1 MTLFTATKNRQA
13 DKDGK
18 QPPVSKKKRLSRADR
33 RQIEAAIAR
42 ANRTDRKEK
51 SAQDSIPY
59 ERMWPDGI
67 CRVADGHYTKTIQ
80 FQDIN
85 YQLSQNEDKAAIFE
99 GWCDFLNYFD
109 SSIQF
114 QLSFLNLAASEE
126 TFARAINIPLQG
138 DDFDTIRVEYMTM
151 LQNQLAK
158 GNNGL
163 IKTKYLT
170 FGVDADSLKAAK
182 PRLERIE
189 TDILNNFK
197 RVGVAA
203 EALDGKAR
211 LAQLHG
217 IFHMDE
223 QVPFRFEWEW
233 LAPSG
238 LSTKDFIAPSS
249 FEFRTGKQFRMG
261 KKYGAVSFLQIL
273 APELNDRML
282 ADFLDMESSLI
293 VSLHIQS
300 VDQIKAI
307 KTVKRKITDLDKSKI
322 EEQKKAVRAGYD
334 MDIIP
339 SDLATYGAEAK
350 KLLQDLQSRNER
362 MFLVTFLVLNTADN
376 PRQLDN
382 NVFQASSIAQK
393 YNCQLTRLD
402 FQQEEGLM
410 SALPL
415 GFNQIEIQRG
425 LTTSSTAIFVPFT
438 TQELFQNGKEA
449 LYYGINAL
457 SNNLIMVDRKL
468 LKNPNGLI
476 LGTPGCFDGKTRI
489 LLADGSTPTFAELVE
504 AGITEAMVK
513 AYDYDTGE
521 IVDARAIDIRIEK
534 YVDELK
540 VIELEDGTRLCCTD
554 THLIMDADGQFIE
567 ANKITDGQR
576 LSGGHVAVRVAFQR
590 LPEKVPVYDLTVPK
604 YGNFLLANGLIVHN
618 SGKSFS
624 AKREIANCFLL
635 TNDDIII
642 CDPEAEYAPLVE
654 RLHGQV
660 IKISP
665 TSTNYINPMDLNL
678 DYSDDESPLSLKS
691 DFILSLCELIV
702 GGKEGLQPVQKTI
715 IDRCVRLVYQTYLN
729 DPRPENMPILEDL
742 YNLLRTQ
749 EEKEAQYIATA
760 LEIYVTGS
768 LNVFNHQSN
777 VDINNRIVCYDI
789 KELGKQLKKIGML
802 VVQDQVW
809 NRVTINRAAHKSTR
823 YYIDEMHL
831 LLKEEQTAAY
841 TVEIWKRFRKWGGI
855 PTGITQNV
863 KDLLSSREVEN
874 IFENSDFVYMLNQ
887 AGGDRQILAK
897 QLGIS
902 PHQLSYVTHSSE
914 GEGLLFYGSTILP
927 FVDHFPKN
935 TELYRIMTT
944 KPQELKKKEDE

>member
-1 MTLFTATKNRQA
+1 M
-13 DKDGK
+13 
-18 QPPVSKKKRLSRADR
+18 QPVRTKKKLSRADR
-33 RQIEAAIAR
+33 KQIEAAIAR
-42 ANRTDRKEK
+42 ANRTDKKEK

-67 CRVADGHYTKTIQ
+67 CRVSDGHYTKTIQ

-85 YQLSQNEDKAAIFE
+85 YQLSQNEDKTAIFE

-109 SSIQF
+109 SSIKF
-114 QLSFLNLAASEE
+114 ELSFLNLAASKE
-126 TFARAINIPLQG
+126 TFARAISIPLQG
-138 DDFDTIRVEYMTM
+138 DDFDSIRVEYMTM

-170 FGVDADSLKAAK
+170 FGIDADSIKSAK

-197 RVGVAA
+197 RLGVSA
-203 EALDGKAR
+203 ETLDGKAR

-223 QVPFRFEWEW
+223 QLSFRFDWDW
-233 LAPSG
+233 LPSSG
-238 LSTKDFIAPSS
+238 LSTKDFIAPSG

-282 ADFLDMESSLI
+282 ADFLDMESNLI

-362 MFLVTFLVLNTADN
+362 MFLVTFLVLNTADT

-410 SALPL
+410 SCLPL
-415 GFNQIEIQRG
+415 GINQIEIQRG

-457 SNNLIMVDRKL
+457 SSNLIMVDRKL

-476 LGTPGCFDGKTRI
+476 LGTPG
-489 LLADGSTPTFAELVE
+489 
-504 AGITEAMVK
+504 
-513 AYDYDTGE
+513 
-521 IVDARAIDIRIEK
+521 
-534 YVDELK
+534 
-540 VIELEDGTRLCCTD
+540 
-554 THLIMDADGQFIE
+554 
-567 ANKITDGQR
+567 
-576 LSGGHVAVRVAFQR
+576 
-590 LPEKVPVYDLTVPK
+590 
-604 YGNFLLANGLIVHN
+604 

-635 TNDDIII
+635 TTDDVII

-742 YNLLRTQ
+742 YNLLRAQ

-874 IFENSDFVYMLNQ
+874 IFG
-887 AGGDRQILAK
+887 ATR
-897 QLGIS
+897 
-902 PHQLSYVTHSSE
+902 
-914 GEGLLFYGSTILP
+914 
-927 FVDHFPKN
+927 
-935 TELYRIMTT
+935 
-944 KPQELKKKEDE
+944 

>member
-1 MTLFTATKNRQA
+1 MTLFTAKKNRQA

-33 RQIEAAIAR
+33 KQIEAAIAR

-85 YQLSQNEDKAAIFE
+85 YQLSQNEDKTAIFE

-126 TFARAINIPLQG
+126 TFARAISIPLQG
-138 DDFDTIRVEYMTM
+138 DDFDSIRVEYMTM

-203 EALDGKAR
+203 ETLDGKAR

-238 LSTKDFIAPSS
+238 LSTKDFIAPSG

-261 KKYGAVSFLQIL
+261 KKYGAVSFVQIL

-339 SDLATYGAEAK
+339 SDLATYGNEAK

-410 SALPL
+410 SCLPL
-415 GFNQIEIQRG
+415 GLNQIEIQRG

-513 AYDYDTGE
+513 AYDYDTCE
-521 IVDARAIDIRIEK
+521 IVDARAKDIRIEK

-540 VIELEDGTRLCCTD
+540 VIKLEDGTRLCCTD

-665 TSTNYINPMDLNL
+665 TSSNYINPMDLNL
-678 DYSDDESPLSLKS
+678 DYSDEDNPLSLKS

-702 GGKEGLQPVQKTI
+702 GGKEGLAPVQKTI
-715 IDRCVRLVYQTYLN
+715 IDRCVRLVYQDYLN

-742 YNLLRTQ
+742 YNLLRAQ
-749 EEKEAQYIATA
+749 DEKEAQYIATA

-768 LNVFNHQSN
+768 LNVFNRRTN

-831 LLKEEQTAAY
+831 LLREEQTAAY

-902 PHQLSYVTHSSE
+902 PHQLSYVTHSGE

-944 KPQELKKKEDE
+944 KPQELKKEDE

>member
-1 MTLFTATKNRQA
+1 M
-13 DKDGK
+13 
-18 QPPVSKKKRLSRADR
+18 QPVKTKKKLSRADKK
-33 RQIEAAIAR
+33 QIEAAIAR
-42 ANRTDRKEK
+42 ANRTDKKGK

-67 CRVADGHYTKTIQ
+67 CRISDSHYTKTIQ

-85 YQLSQNEDKAAIFE
+85 YQLSQNEDKTAIFE

-109 SSIQF
+109 SSIHF

-126 TFARAINIPLQG
+126 TFANSISIPPQR
-138 DDFDTIRVEYMTM
+138 DAFDSIREEYTTM
-151 LQNQLAK
+151 LQNQLAR

-170 FGVDADSLKAAK
+170 FGIDADSIKAAK

-197 RVGVAA
+197 RLGVAA
-203 EALDGKAR
+203 RTLDGKER
-211 LAQLHG
+211 LFQLHAV
-217 IFHMDE
+217 FHMDE
-223 QVPFRFEWEW
+223 QLPFQFEWDW

-273 APELNDRML
+273 APELNDRLL

-293 VSLHIQS
+293 VSMHIQS
-300 VDQIKAI
+300 VDQVKAI
-307 KTVKRKITDLDKSKI
+307 KTVKRKITDLDRSKI

-339 SDLATYGAEAK
+339 SDLATYGSEAK

-362 MFLVTFLVLNTADN
+362 MFLLTFLVLNTADN
-376 PRQLDN
+376 PRQLGN
-382 NVFQASSIAQK
+382 NIFQAGSIAQK

-410 SALPL
+410 SCLPL
-415 GFNQIEIQRG
+415 GLNQIEIQRG

-476 LGTPGCFDGKTRI
+476 LGTPG
-489 LLADGSTPTFAELVE
+489 
-504 AGITEAMVK
+504 
-513 AYDYDTGE
+513 
-521 IVDARAIDIRIEK
+521 
-534 YVDELK
+534 
-540 VIELEDGTRLCCTD
+540 
-554 THLIMDADGQFIE
+554 
-567 ANKITDGQR
+567 
-576 LSGGHVAVRVAFQR
+576 
-590 LPEKVPVYDLTVPK
+590 
-604 YGNFLLANGLIVHN
+604 

-635 TNDDIII
+635 TSDDVII

-742 YNLLRTQ
+742 YNLLRKQ

-874 IFENSDFVYMLNQ
+874 IFG
-887 AGGDRQILAK
+887 ATR
-897 QLGIS
+897 
-902 PHQLSYVTHSSE
+902 
-914 GEGLLFYGSTILP
+914 
-927 FVDHFPKN
+927 
-935 TELYRIMTT
+935 
-944 KPQELKKKEDE
+944 

>member
-1 MTLFTATKNRQA
+1 M
-13 DKDGK
+13 
-18 QPPVSKKKRLSRADR
+18 QPVKTKKKLSRADKK
-33 RQIEAAIAR
+33 QIEAAIAR
-42 ANRTDRKEK
+42 ANRTDKKGK

-67 CRVADGHYTKTIQ
+67 CRVSDSHYTKTIQ

-85 YQLSQNEDKAAIFE
+85 YQLSQNEDKTAIFE

-109 SSIQF
+109 SSIHF

-126 TFARAINIPLQG
+126 TFANSISIPPQR
-138 DDFDTIRVEYMTM
+138 DAFDSIREEYTTM
-151 LQNQLAK
+151 LQNQLAR

-170 FGVDADSLKAAK
+170 FGIDADSIKAAK

-197 RVGVAA
+197 RLGVAA
-203 EALDGKAR
+203 RTLDGKER
-211 LAQLHG
+211 LSQLHAV
-217 IFHMDE
+217 FHMDE
-223 QVPFRFEWEW
+223 QLPFQFEWDW

-273 APELNDRML
+273 APELNDRLL

-293 VSLHIQS
+293 VSMHIQS
-300 VDQIKAI
+300 VDQVKAI
-307 KTVKRKITDLDKSKI
+307 KTVKRKITDLDRSKI

-339 SDLATYGAEAK
+339 SDLATYGSEAK

-362 MFLVTFLVLNTADN
+362 MFLLTFLVLNTADN
-376 PRQLDN
+376 PRQLGN
-382 NVFQASSIAQK
+382 NIFQAGSIAQK

-410 SALPL
+410 SCLPL
-415 GFNQIEIQRG
+415 GLNQIEIQRG

-476 LGTPGCFDGKTRI
+476 LGTPG
-489 LLADGSTPTFAELVE
+489 
-504 AGITEAMVK
+504 
-513 AYDYDTGE
+513 
-521 IVDARAIDIRIEK
+521 
-534 YVDELK
+534 
-540 VIELEDGTRLCCTD
+540 
-554 THLIMDADGQFIE
+554 
-567 ANKITDGQR
+567 
-576 LSGGHVAVRVAFQR
+576 
-590 LPEKVPVYDLTVPK
+590 
-604 YGNFLLANGLIVHN
+604 

-624 AKREIANCFLL
+624 AKREIANVFLV

-642 CDPEAEYAPLVE
+642 CDPEAEYGPLVE
-654 RLHGQV
+654 HLHGQV
-660 IKISP
+660 VKISP
-665 TSTNYINPMDLNL
+665 TSTDYLNPMDLNL
-678 DYSDDESPLSLKS
+678 NYSDDENPLSLKS

-702 GGKEGLQPVQKTI
+702 GGKDGLMPVEKTI
-715 IDRCVRLVYQTYLN
+715 IDRCVRSVYREYLS
-729 DPRPENMPILEDL
+729 DPRPEKMPILEDL
-742 YNLLRTQ
+742 YNELRRQ
-749 EEKEAQYIATA
+749 DEKEAQYIATA

-768 LNVFNHQSN
+768 LNVFNHRSN
-777 VDINNRIVCYDI
+777 VNIENRVVSFDI

-809 NRVTINRAAHKSTR
+809 GRVTANRNAGKATR
-823 YYIDEMHL
+823 YYMDEFHL

-841 TVEIWKRFRKWGGI
+841 SVEIWKRFRKWGGI

-863 KDLLSSREVEN
+863 KDLLSSREVTN
-874 IFENSDFVYMLNQ
+874 IFENSDFIYMLNQ
-887 AGGDRQILAK
+887 AAGDRQILAD
-897 QLGIS
+897 QLNIS
-902 PHQLSYVTHSSE
+902 PHQLSYVTHSGE
-914 GEGLLFYGSTILP
+914 GEGLLFYGNVILP
-927 FVDHFPKN
+927 FVDRFP
-935 TELYRIMTT
+935 TDLELYRIMTT
-944 KPQELKKKEDE
+944 KLTEVQEAKEA